1 MNTDAY
7 HNFLITGGPAG
18 DDMPSSIEEALDEFE
33 GNIKAICEEIGV
45 AFTDRFM
52 EGTSLNQLI
61 LSWKESGVG
70 DALTISEI
78 GWQVQTYTVY
88 HNQIAPNIGSLNGN
102 RLSFIAEQSTRRGRA
117 PVISIVYSQ
126 DTNSN

>member
-7 HNFLITGGPAG
+7 HTFLTTGGPTG
-18 DDMPSSIEEALDEFE
+18 DDLPSTTEEALDEFE

-45 AFTDRFM
+45 EFTDRFM

-70 DALTISEI
+70 DALVISEI

-88 HNQIAPNIGSLNGN
+88 HNQIAPNIGSMNGN
-102 RLSFIAEQSTRRGRA
+102 RLSFIADQSTRRGRA
-117 PVISIVYSQ
+117 PVISIVYN
-126 DTNSN
+126 DNNSN